1 MADLYLRE
9 AQLMTLTAQQD
20 AGKFLRLG
28 GSVVGL
34 EGQAI
39 AKDPT
44 TQEGETLSR
53 DSTFE
58 SMAKMEETCM
68 QPTDVSDC
76 FFDDVFSDGL
86 PDLKRLESEKEM
98 SAGLQEQAKKLLAED
113 ASSVDSSDSEESQPL
128 ADESEAKMK
137 WPKWFRRN
145 PQSNLRR
152 EEIVLRVWSLPGHRL
167 EALGSLKPLPKCGA
181 RGDYSEV
188 GASEKLSAGLF
199 VRRFGSGKCDQ
210 LCEHI
215 RVDEAGTGHVRCTRR
230 CSGTGEH
237 ANHWCVFHGDDV

>member
-1 MADLYLRE
+1 MNLPPRVVRFVGDWGSKDESMADLYLRE

-152 EEIVLRVWSLPGHRL
+152 EEIVLRVWSL
-167 EALGSLKPLPKCGA
+167 
-181 RGDYSEV
+181 
-188 GASEKLSAGLF
+188 
-199 VRRFGSGKCDQ
+199 
-210 LCEHI
+210 I
-215 RVDEAGTGHVRCTRR
+215 
-230 CSGTGEH
+230 
-237 ANHWCVFHGDDV
+237 